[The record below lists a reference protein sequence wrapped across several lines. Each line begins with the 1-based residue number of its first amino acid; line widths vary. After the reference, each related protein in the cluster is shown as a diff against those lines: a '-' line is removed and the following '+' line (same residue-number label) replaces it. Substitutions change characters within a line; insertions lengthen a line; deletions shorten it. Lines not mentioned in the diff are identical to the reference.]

1 MPVISLSRHDILGT
15 GLPLAH
21 GPGGTRRPV
30 AGTPTPGAGVDEV
43 HIGDA
48 EHMDWALY
56 GQFCA
61 ICTSPTYGNR
71 MADHHNLR
79 RQGLEEVERVR
90 VACPGMRNG
99 ANARLRVDHEDVW
112 VFRNP

>member
-1 MPVISLSRHDILGT
+1 
-15 GLPLAH
+15 
-21 GPGGTRRPV
+21 
-30 AGTPTPGAGVDEV
+30 
-43 HIGDA
+43 
-48 EHMDWALY
+48 
-56 GQFCA
+56 
-61 ICTSPTYGNR
+61 

-112 VFRNP
+112 VFRKP